1 MYYGHNVTSTVQK
14 KEQCGYIELPT
25 EEGKEPSKNIFLH
38 INSKTPYKLLVE
50 VERQD

>member
-1 MYYGHNVTSTVQK
+1 MVTMSRLLYKK

-25 EEGKEPSKNIFLH
+25 EEGKFLH